1 MAKDYT
7 ALPYNEVRR
16 ADRAMND
23 EAWIKTML
31 NHAAMGYLATVHEG
45 QPFINSNIFVYDE
58 AAHVIYMHTARV
70 GRTRG
75 NIDEHDRVC
84 FTVTEMGRLLPA
96 ETALEFSVEYAGVV
110 VFGTAEVMH
119 DEAAASHALQ
129 LLLDNYFPHLEVGV
143 DYRGVIPEELKRT
156 SVYRIN
162 IEQWSGKRKEVAP
175 DFPGAFM
182 YGAWPV
188 AV

>member
-75 NIDEHDRVC
+75 NIDEHERVC

-129 LLLDNYFPHLEVGV
+129 LLLDKYFPHLEVGV

-188 AV
+188 AA